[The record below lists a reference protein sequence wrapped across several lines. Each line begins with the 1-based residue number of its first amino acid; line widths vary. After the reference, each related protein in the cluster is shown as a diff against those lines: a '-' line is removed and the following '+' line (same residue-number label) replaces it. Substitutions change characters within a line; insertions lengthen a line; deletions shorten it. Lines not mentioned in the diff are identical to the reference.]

1 MSVYNRKGGSGKSG
15 SLREQFNYYKRQLDR
30 RLIEEQ
36 AFKEARRAGSI
47 EGRIITLF
55 KDENLNYY
63 KVFNEGITRKKGAQT
78 VRYVGEEAVKI
89 QISSLKKRAS
99 KTYQA
104 ERFIDNVEIAMSKK
118 GFTLSQINRADRL
131 LRSASIDK
139 LTLLIQKGLVKTPP
153 YIYALYTYEEYLDDL
168 ENALK
173 YGVTSEELKEFR
185 TKKKALIKVITERNK
200 ILK

>member
-36 AFKEARRAGSI
+36 AFKEARGAGTI
-47 EGRIITLF
+47 EGRIQTLF
-55 KDENLNYY
+55 NEENLNYY
-63 KVFNEGITRKKGAQT
+63 KVFNEGITRKKGAKT

-89 QISSLKKRAS
+89 QIGSLKKRAS
-99 KTYQA
+99 KSYQA
-104 ERFIDNVEIAMSKK
+104 ERFIENVENAMSIK
-118 GFTLSQINRADRL
+118 GFTLSQIDRADRL

-153 YIYALYTYEEYLDDL
+153 YIYALYTYEEYLDEL

>member
-36 AFKEARRAGSI
+36 AFKEARGAGTI
-47 EGRIITLF
+47 EGRIQTLF
-55 KDENLNYY
+55 NEDNLNYY
-63 KVFNEGITRKKGAQT
+63 KVFNEGITRKKGAKT

-89 QISSLKKRAS
+89 QIASLKKRAS
-99 KTYQA
+99 KSYQA
-104 ERFIDNVEIAMSKK
+104 ERFIENVEIAMSIK
-118 GFTLSQINRADRL
+118 GFSLSQINRADRL
-131 LRSASIDK
+131 LRSVSVDK
-139 LTLLIQKGLVKTPP
+139 LTLLLQKGLVKTPP
-153 YIYALYTYEEYLDDL
+153 YIYALDTYEDYLDEL

-185 TKKKALIKVITERNK
+185 TKKKALVEVIKRRNK
-200 ILK
+200 ILN

>member
-36 AFKEARRAGSI
+36 AFKEARGAGTI
-47 EGRIITLF
+47 EGRIQTLF
-55 KDENLNYY
+55 NEENLNYY
-63 KVFNEGITRKKGAQT
+63 KVFNEGITRKKGAKT

-89 QISSLKKRAS
+89 QIGSLKKRAS
-99 KTYQA
+99 KSYQA
-104 ERFIDNVEIAMSKK
+104 ERFIENVENAMSIK
-118 GFTLSQINRADRL
+118 GFTLTQINRADRL
-131 LRSASIDK
+131 LRSASVDK

-153 YIYALYTYEEYLDDL
+153 YIYALDTYEDYLDEL

-185 TKKKALIKVITERNK
+185 TKKKALVEVIKRRNK
-200 ILK
+200 ILS

>member
-36 AFKEARRAGSI
+36 AFKEARGAGTI
-47 EGRIITLF
+47 EGRIQTLF
-55 KDENLNYY
+55 NEENLNYY
-63 KVFNEGITRKKGAQT
+63 KVFNEGITRKKGAKT

-89 QISSLKKRAS
+89 QIGSLKKRAS
-99 KTYQA
+99 KSYQA
-104 ERFIDNVEIAMSKK
+104 ERFIENVENAMSIK

-131 LRSASIDK
+131 LRSASVDK

-153 YIYALYTYEEYLDDL
+153 YIYALDTYEDYLDEL

-185 TKKKALIKVITERNK
+185 TKKKALVEVIKRRNK
-200 ILK
+200 ILN

>member
-36 AFKEARRAGSI
+36 AFKEARGAGTI
-47 EGRIITLF
+47 EGRIQTLF
-55 KDENLNYY
+55 NEENLNYY
-63 KVFNEGITRKKGAQT
+63 KVFNEGITRKKGAKT

-89 QISSLKKRAS
+89 QIGSLKKRAS
-99 KTYQA
+99 KSYQA
-104 ERFIDNVEIAMSKK
+104 ERFIENVENAMSIK

-131 LRSASIDK
+131 LRSASVDK

-153 YIYALYTYEEYLDDL
+153 YIYALDTYEDYLDEL

-173 YGVTSEELKEFR
+173 YGVTTEELKEFR
-185 TKKKALIKVITERNK
+185 TKKKALVEVIKRRNK
-200 ILK
+200 ILS

>member
-36 AFKEARRAGSI
+36 AFKEARGAGTI
-47 EGRIITLF
+47 EGRIQTLF
-55 KDENLNYY
+55 NEENLNYY
-63 KVFNEGITRKKGAQT
+63 KVFNEGITRKKGAKT

-89 QISSLKKRAS
+89 QIGSLKKRAS
-99 KTYQA
+99 KSYQA
-104 ERFIDNVEIAMSKK
+104 EQFIENVENAMTIK

-131 LRSASIDK
+131 LRSASVDK

-153 YIYALYTYEEYLDDL
+153 YIYALDTYEDYLDEL

-185 TKKKALIKVITERNK
+185 TKKKALVEVIKRRNK
-200 ILK
+200 ILS

>member
-63 KVFNEGITRKKGAQT
+63 KVFNEGITRKKGTQT

-89 QISSLKKRAS
+89 QIASLKKRAS
-99 KTYQA
+99 KSYQA

-118 GFTLSQINRADRL
+118 GFTLSQINRADLL

-153 YIYALYTYEEYLDDL
+153 YIYALYTYEEYLDGL

-173 YGVTSEELKEFR
+173 YGVSEEELKEFR
-185 TKKKALIKVITERNK
+185 TKKKALVEVIKRRNK
-200 ILK
+200 ILN

>member
-36 AFKEARRAGSI
+36 AFKEARGAGTI
-47 EGRIITLF
+47 EGKIQTLF
-55 KDENLNYY
+55 NEENLNYY
-63 KVFNEGITRKKGAQT
+63 KVFNEGITRKKGAKT

-89 QISSLKKRAS
+89 QIGSLKKRAS
-99 KTYQA
+99 KSYQA
-104 ERFIDNVEIAMSKK
+104 ERFIENVENAMSIK
-118 GFTLSQINRADRL
+118 GFTLSQIDRADRL
-131 LRSASIDK
+131 LRSASVDK

-153 YIYALYTYEEYLDDL
+153 YIYALDTYEDYLDEL

-185 TKKKALIKVITERNK
+185 TKKKALVEVIKRRNK
-200 ILK
+200 ILS